1 MIFLIIVFAIS
12 TPAIT
17 KQTGILLTGFIPFIL
32 LIFMIRE
39 DKEIK
44 ISFFLKLISLVLF
57 SASWYLVK
65 IYIYIFEF
73 GDTSNV
79 KSLMTQVKGSFSYK
93 LLRGLNYA
101 FGIFYPAVIILFL
114 ISFKNYYAR
123 IIGIFLVLPYFLIWS
138 LFFGNDNRNLSIAI
152 PIIAFVLSVGLIE
165 IINIVKKKISKQIL
179 IFSSIVIFS
188 SSFFVFFELINEK
201 RNRQILINKNIEK
214 QMLRGNNIGTN
225 ILIYENLKKFKN
237 KIFYTDD
244 YNFTY
249 LPKTENR
256 IILLD
261 CSKLNLQLKNSFL
274 LFLEKI
280 QVFVMIQF

>member
-1 MIFLIIVFAIS
+1 MLI
-12 TPAIT
+12 
-17 KQTGILLTGFIPFIL
+17 
-32 LIFMIRE
+32 
-39 DKEIK
+39 
-44 ISFFLKLISLVLF
+44 
-57 SASWYLVK
+57 
-65 IYIYIFEF
+65 
-73 GDTSNV
+73 
-79 KSLMTQVKGSFSYK
+79 
-93 LLRGLNYA
+93 
-101 FGIFYPAVIILFL
+101 
-114 ISFKNYYAR
+114 
-123 IIGIFLVLPYFLIWS
+123 
-138 LFFGNDNRNLSIAI
+138 
-152 PIIAFVLSVGLIE
+152 
-165 IINIVKKKISKQIL
+165 KKKISKQIL

-274 LFLEKI
+274 LFSRKNTGICNDSILDILSLKNNSYNIIFENKDHI
-280 QVFVMIQF
+280 LFEFN